1 MFLPRKIT
9 VGLSMSESML
19 SVFSEA
25 TLIAGVLGAEL
36 SLAHAIEDAEEGTA
50 AHDLFARQARD
61 VLWGLRVRAG
71 SSKVSVDPTAHLCT
85 DPLAL
90 EEVARGA
97 GAEWLVLGPGPRRP
111 WGRLLEGS
119 LTPRL
124 VRDATLPVWVARPG
138 PGRREL
144 KRIVVAVDDSET
156 ARNACF
162 LGAELARRA
171 DAALALLAVGPPERT
186 RALTLRLTR
195 RLAEEGAPDQLEV
208 VRSEGPLVE
217 VVSDHVR
224 RAGTDLLVLG
234 CAGRRGVRRL
244 LRPNSAERL
253 LQRVPCSILSV
264 PARRATQG
272 RLYRRVGDR
281 FVAAPRPELTAGLH
295 QAAARGRR
303 RASAGAFVGSWG
315 EVE

>member
-1 MFLPRKIT
+1 MFLPRKIA
-9 VGLSMSESML
+9 VGLSLSESML

-25 TLIAGVLGAEL
+25 SLLAGVLGAEL
-36 SLAHAIEDAEEGTA
+36 TLAHAIEDVEEGTA

-61 VLWGLRVRAG
+61 VLWGLRVRARSRG
-71 SSKVSVDPTAHLCT
+71 VEVHPTSLLST

-90 EEVARGA
+90 EEVARAA

-124 VRDATLPVWVARPG
+124 LREATLPVWVSRPG
-138 PGRREL
+138 PGPREL

-156 ARNACF
+156 ARSACF
-162 LGAELARRA
+162 LGAELARRTEA
-171 DAALALLAVGPPERT
+171 SLAILAVGPPQRT
-186 RALTLRLTR
+186 SALTQRLTR
-195 RLAEEGAPDQLEV
+195 RLAEEGAPDRLEV
-208 VRSEGPLVE
+208 IRAEGSLLNVVRE
-217 VVSDHVR
+217 HVR
-224 RAGTDLLVLG
+224 RTETDLLVIG

-244 LRPNSAERL
+244 LRPNSVERL
-253 LQRVPCSILSV
+253 LHQVPCSLLSV
-264 PARRATQG
+264 PARRARG

-281 FVAAPRPELTAGLH
+281 FVASSRPELSAGLH

-303 RASAGAFVGSWG
+303 RAGAGAFVGSWS
-315 EVE
+315 EAE